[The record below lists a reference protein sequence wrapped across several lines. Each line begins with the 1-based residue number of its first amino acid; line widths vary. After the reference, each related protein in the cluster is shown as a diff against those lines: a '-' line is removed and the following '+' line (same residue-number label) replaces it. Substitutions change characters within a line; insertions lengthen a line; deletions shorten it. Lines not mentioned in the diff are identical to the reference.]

1 MTIPLLLLAAAFVL
15 ILANGFFVAA
25 EFGLVTVERAEAEKA
40 AAEGDRRARTVVEA
54 LKQLSFQLSGT
65 QLGITITSLVVGML
79 AEPALAELLRGPL
92 AALGLPEGV
101 LSPLAVV
108 VGMLLAS
115 AIQMV
120 IGELVPK
127 NWAVSRPLQV
137 ARFVAGPQHVFA
149 RLFRPV
155 ISALNTVANRLVRAL
170 GVEPAEELASA
181 RTPGELVSLARH
193 SAQAGTLEQDTADLF
208 VRTLSLGDLTAQHV
222 MTPRVKVSALQS
234 SATAEDV
241 VNLTRATGLSRF
253 PVYRERIDEI
263 VGMVHLKDALAVPVH
278 DRLRTT
284 VGRIAQ
290 PPVLV
295 PETLPVRP
303 LLTRL
308 RSEQPIAVV
317 VDEYGGTA
325 GVVTLED
332 IVEELVGEVRD
343 EHDGLDLPELAVAP
357 PEDGRPSWDVDGG
370 LRVDVLRR
378 IGLDAPEGPYETVAG
393 LVADLLG
400 RIPAPGDRT
409 DLPGWRL
416 TVRQV
421 DHYHAER
428 VRLTR
433 TDPAV
438 ETHAASS
445 PPAPRTASAASAP
458 ARPAAAQASAPG
470 GSSAPVPAA
479 APWSMTAAPGPGT
492 GTVLPHAVPGGAAQ
506 TAERR
511 GGTAATGREAVPDGD
526 ADTSGRAGR
535 PARSGSQ
542 AEAVR

>member
-1 MTIPLLLLAAAFVL
+1 MTTPLLLLAAAFLL

-25 EFGLVTVERAEAEKA
+25 EFGLVTVERPDAEQA
-40 AAEGDRRARTVVEA
+40 AADGDRRARRVVES
-54 LKQLSFQLSGT
+54 LKELSFQLSGT

-79 AEPALAELLRGPL
+79 AEPALARLLDGPFT
-92 AALGLPEGV
+92 AIGV
-101 LSPLAVV
+101 PDGAVSGVSVV

-115 AIQMV
+115 AVQMV

-127 NWAVSRPLQV
+127 NWAVSKPLHV

-155 ISALNTVANRLVRAL
+155 ISALNTVANRLVRML
-170 GVEPAEELASA
+170 GIEPAEELASA

-193 SAQAGTLEQDTADLF
+193 SARAGTLEQDTAELF
-208 VRTLSLGDLTAQHV
+208 VRTLSLGELTAQHV

-253 PVYRERIDEI
+253 PVYREKIDEI

-278 DRLRTT
+278 DRLRTPA
-284 VGRIAQ
+284 GRIAR
-290 PPVLV
+290 PALLV

-332 IVEELVGEVRD
+332 IVEEIVGEVRD
-343 EHDGLDLPELAVAP
+343 EHDGLDVPELAPAP
-357 PEDGRPSWDVDGG
+357 PEDGRPAWDVDGSC
-370 LRVDVLRR
+370 RVDALRR
-378 IGLDAPEGPYETVAG
+378 IGLETPEGPYETMAG

-400 RIPAPGDRT
+400 RIPAVGDRAE
-409 DLPGWRL
+409 LPGWRL
-416 TVRQV
+416 SVRQV
-421 DHYHAER
+421 GHYRAER
-428 VRLTR
+428 IRL
-433 TDPAV
+433 V
-438 ETHAASS
+438 
-445 PPAPRTASAASAP
+445 RTAPASLLEAA
-458 ARPAAAQASAPG
+458 R
-470 GSSAPVPAA
+470 
-479 APWSMTAAPGPGT
+479 
-492 GTVLPHAVPGGAAQ
+492 
-506 TAERR
+506 
-511 GGTAATGREAVPDGD
+511 
-526 ADTSGRAGR
+526 
-535 PARSGSQ
+535 
-542 AEAVR
+542 